1 MFSKRP
7 ILLTLLAVSVAVPI
21 FLFDMMLPLGVAAG
35 VPYVALVLFGS
46 WFPER
51 RHVYVLAVVSSVLIG
66 AGFAVSPPG
75 IIFWIALFNRG
86 LALFAVWITAILI
99 ARRKQAEK
107 DVHDAKEQ
115 AEHAREAAE
124 EARMEAESANR
135 AKSEFLAA
143 MSHELRTPLNAIIGF
158 SQVLDTDTVHP
169 LNEEQR
175 DSLRYISKS
184 GEHLLNLIDEVLD
197 LARIESGNVPVSIE
211 AVTLDSAISSS
222 LAMIREMA
230 RKRNIEVVAD
240 IANCAACPAPCAL
253 RVDRIRFKQVLLNLL
268 SNAVKYN
275 RDGGKINLSCART
288 DKDTLLLK
296 IADTG
301 MGIPESL
308 HKELFLP
315 FHRLGAEGGN
325 IEGTGI
331 GLTITQKLTKL
342 MHGNIGFTSVEG
354 EGSTFWVEFPVGTV
368 DTGADTTDAAP
379 DVARADDELHTG
391 TALYIED
398 NPANLA
404 LMEKLFKRLPSV
416 RMISA
421 HTAELGLELAEQER
435 PDVVLMDINLP
446 GMNGIEALKQLRASE
461 RLHDIPV
468 IAVSA
473 NAMPRDIEA
482 ALKAGFQDY
491 ITKPFQVDQ
500 TLETVKKNLVRH

>member
-1 MFSKRP
+1 M
-7 ILLTLLAVSVAVPI
+7 
-21 FLFDMMLPLGVAAG
+21 
-35 VPYVALVLFGS
+35 
-46 WFPER
+46 
-51 RHVYVLAVVSSVLIG
+51 
-66 AGFAVSPPG
+66 
-75 IIFWIALFNRG
+75 
-86 LALFAVWITAILI
+86 
-99 ARRKQAEK
+99 
-107 DVHDAKEQ
+107 
-115 AEHAREAAE
+115 
-124 EARMEAESANR
+124 
-135 AKSEFLAA
+135 
-143 MSHELRTPLNAIIGF
+143 
-158 SQVLDTDTVHP
+158 
-169 LNEEQR
+169 
-175 DSLRYISKS
+175 
-184 GEHLLNLIDEVLD
+184 
-197 LARIESGNVPVSIE
+197 
-211 AVTLDSAISSS
+211 
-222 LAMIREMA
+222 
-230 RKRNIEVVAD
+230 
-240 IANCAACPAPCAL
+240 
-253 RVDRIRFKQVLLNLL
+253 NLL

-275 RDGGKINLSCART
+275 REGGKINLSCART
-288 DKDTLLLK
+288 DTDTLLLK

-301 MGIPESL
+301 MGIAESL

-315 FHRLGAEGGN
+315 FHRLGAEAGA

-354 EGSTFWVEFPVGTV
+354 KGSTFWVEFPVGTAEAAAEMP
-368 DTGADTTDAAP
+368 DTVADAPREDDGA
-379 DVARADDELHTG
+379 HTG

-421 HTAELGLELAEQER
+421 HTAELGLELAEQEL

-500 TLETVKKNLVRH
+500 TLETVKKNLARH